1 MVDEKEIT
9 LDPAFS
15 GEIGQTTQRDSQ
27 KSIQFSSGGLLLV
40 CNLDHRLV
48 HTPDR
53 QAVIISRPR
62 ISYLYWVY
70 F

>member
-48 HTPDR
+48 
-53 QAVIISRPR
+53 R
-62 ISYLYWVY
+62 IVKLS
-70 F
+70 